1 MGIRSNLWR
10 LILLC
15 SLFFCVLIKC
25 QTCGLGEFE
34 EYGHCFQCHAS
45 CKQCEGFGQ
54 CTSCKEGF
62 VVNETTGLC
71 DYKDCPDRQFYS
83 IPLEKCVDCENS
95 CNQACAYQSH
105 CFECPTG
112 QVLDLDTVQCVTECD
127 SEGDSSAQVLIQD
140 PQMGNIPVCRSFD
153 YYVNINSESP
163 VELGTKSHPYKHI
176 DSALVETMNFH
187 SHSERNIT
195 IYVMEGT
202 TVFINTVTYFVNI
215 THVQIEAYNDNGNTL
230 GLARMV
236 GIQDSYK
243 VIGAAFPT
251 KFNAL
256 SDKTFKTGEMLFDNN
271 GFDSNDKL
279 GLLVQN
285 ALFKPFHAGLIV
297 KNFRVVTDYEGQT
310 LSHMIFEPYRVDKR
324 VLGMINCDLRIHG
337 SFLRAFTTV
346 FNWHMENI
354 VLETQYL
361 YRFSVI
367 GLNCGPDGTDMGT
380 GSYFKNFTAIN
391 SGGKPSYLHGALPLF
406 RHHISNNAH
415 YEDIYIDTYIGY
427 FPKTGQLV
435 FYYDPINCF
444 ITNSN
449 TWNFTNVHITSS
461 RHEEG
466 KNIKF
471 ISTSNLVFAQSAP
484 VDGTLHIHCNN
495 ITFSNDRNEFIGL
508 FVSWST
514 IDTIYHVNGLHFK
527 NTDGF
532 LLNMRALI
540 EVDYKNV
547 TFENVTSDL
556 PYMAYHNLV
565 KRVEFDGLTIDGL
578 IDPGSYQ
585 AALFHNNVF
594 NVLSF
599 VLKNFEVRNSQILNR
614 KAIFFTTGKSDSTYV
629 VTNAKFYD
637 TIIGGDT
644 ALLSYGIFSQVN
656 ITNVHVL
663 RTHPLQQGEHFTIKS
678 DYTGGGLAPSSVQIF
693 KDIIIEQSS
702 VSVLVV
708 SKPDA
713 ATNVTQSLS
722 ITNITYKDLETDL
735 ALELIKIYRMSTLG
749 SYSISIQDVVFS
761 NLTFK
766 LSSKLMYFQQQ
777 LLTSALVANVSIS
790 NTVNAGITVEAYAT
804 NEFYNST
811 HVTFSNIKATNIDG
825 RARSLVNI
833 YKGAEI
839 EILNSDFSFIGNS
852 AKGAVLSAGAEK
864 AIAVLRNCT
873 FWNNTAVEGA
883 VFESESLSRVKCY
896 NCTFFNNFA
905 ISGGVLK
912 ASADGIFELY
922 NSTIYNNFALAGAVS
937 ELFSS
942 QIESIVSDCN
952 ITSNFGLTEQEIK
965 ENILPQGYIYQSFR
979 DYLAANQYL
988 YESETSFSC
997 FKMIMAKI
1005 SISNT
1010 NFIQQKYV
1018 LHATGSRI
1026 SIKSSVFK
1034 DITLV
1039 SNLLSISES
1048 DVEMS
1053 NTIFMN
1059 LTCNDNSQ
1067 QLILFVKAFAEI
1079 DQLDYSNSN
1088 CKLINS
1094 GLSQVYL
1101 MNSNIKN
1108 ISVVNNNLISL
1119 LNSKSTD
1126 LNNEKD
1132 SVETSIISSSFF
1144 NISTTSGP
1152 MIYMKDCGIQR
1163 IFNSTFIKT
1172 NTQALRLLNTNVSTI
1187 SACDFI
1193 ENKECINAIRTNLG
1207 VIDQCKFELCG
1218 DLNVKFGGAVNLE
1231 ASESKI
1237 LRSNFS
1243 QNQAESGAAISIQCS
1258 FGQTC
1263 VNEFQDLEFVNNT
1276 AAEVGAGIYYNMHR
1290 PVMQSISNT
1299 GNVAKY
1305 GPDVASYPVRI
1316 VQRGTNRNK
1325 VLLDNVAS
1333 GLQYKEKLEF
1343 DLVDYDGQ
1351 IMNLES
1357 SNTIK
1362 ILIEDSRISIKGTD
1376 FGKLVN
1382 GQTELANLIFIGEVG
1397 LQNVKYMLTSKA
1409 IDQRILNEVLDN
1421 EDGTYDNY
1429 IEVSFRYCNSGE
1441 IQTENKQCEECN
1453 PSTYSFGWNSTSC
1466 LPCMDFVSCSG
1477 EDQIIVD
1484 KGYWRKTAN
1493 SSTIIECPNEQA
1505 CEGGY
1510 HPNNVDH
1517 PVKCSK
1523 GYKGILCTECD
1534 IVDGIKYQPL
1544 SNFSCTKCPDPLMN
1558 TIRVILVSLI
1568 AFMFLMLLIY
1578 VNLRKKKESQL
1589 SILFRILTNYLHLI
1603 TAFFTFGFNLPN
1615 SFKGLFSL
1623 TIRVSSP
1630 DESFLSFDCFVRDH
1644 EIQYFAPSNSLFKIF
1659 LYIFFPVF
1667 LIALVTLFLVCI
1679 KLGHW
1684 IIQTIKSSDS
1694 EEQRRSLFNFK
1705 RAIVVSMICI
1715 IFLFHP
1721 TLTLK
1726 ALSLFLCTEVD
1737 KDDYRMTHHME
1748 YSCYSK
1754 DHIAWIAFEAIPTL
1768 LIWVIGLPL
1777 IALWVLIKY
1786 RKNLNEMKIQSY
1798 FLILYQGFRP
1808 ECFYW
1813 EFLNFF
1819 KKFLLLSIHSL
1830 LNTFSVNY
1838 QIALSIVCLVG
1849 FFYFQKY
1856 MQPFKTKDNN
1866 QIDLLAL
1873 STGIVTI
1880 YSGLIFAVGQD
1891 IHEGFE
1897 LTALTLITVFNGY
1910 FLLNWV
1916 YFLMVALEWKNQ
1928 KFIYLVN
1935 TLGGILC
1942 KAKID
1947 IPIMKSKKNKVN
1959 NKKSQNKK
1967 RKGKLKVY
1975 KKRVYPKRR
1984 KKGRTWTK
1992 TDLKN
1997 NNKKK
2002 LVIIEEEKSYED

>member
-1 MGIRSNLWR
+1 MNVRFKTFSLS
-10 LILLC
+10 LLC
-15 SLFFCVLIKC
+15 SFFLGVLVKG
-25 QTCGLGEFE
+25 QTCNLGEFE
-34 EYGHCFQCHAS
+34 EYGQCFQCHAS
-45 CKQCEGFGQ
+45 CKQCEVFGQ
-54 CTSCKEGF
+54 CSSCNDGF
-62 VVNETTGLC
+62 VHNETTGLC
-71 DYKDCPDRQFYS
+71 DYKNCPDGQFYS
-83 IPLEKCVDCENS
+83 ASVEGCVDCEDS
-95 CNQACAYQSH
+95 
-105 CFECPTG
+105 
-112 QVLDLDTVQCVTECD
+112 CD
-127 SEGDSSAQVLIQD
+127 SSTQILIQD
-140 PQMGNIPVCRSFD
+140 PQLHNIPVCRSFD
-153 YYVNINSESP
+153 YYVNINSGSP
-163 VELGTKSHPYKHI
+163 VELGTRGHPYKHI
-176 DSALVETMNFH
+176 DSAFIEIMNFH

-202 TVFINTVTYFVNI
+202 TMFINTVTYFVNI

-230 GLARMV
+230 GIARMV
-236 GIQDSYK
+236 GIKESSK

-251 KFNAL
+251 KFNIL
-256 SDKTFKTGEMLFDNN
+256 SGKTFKTDEMLFDNN
-271 GFDSNDKL
+271 GFDSNDKV

-285 ALFKPFHAGLIV
+285 ALFKPLHAGLII
-297 KNFRVVTDYEGQT
+297 KNFRVVTDYEDQPRD
-310 LSHMIFEPYRVDKR
+310 HEIFEPYRVDQR

-361 YRFSVI
+361 YRFCILS
-367 GLNCGPDGTDMGT
+367 LSCGSDGTDMGT
-380 GSYFKNFTAIN
+380 RSYIKNFTAIN
-391 SGGKPSYLHGALPLF
+391 SGGKPSYLQGALPFF
-406 RHHISNNAH
+406 RYHISNDLH
-415 YEDIYIDTYIGY
+415 FEDVYIDSYLGY
-427 FPKTGQLV
+427 LPRTGQYA
-435 FYYDPINCF
+435 FYFDPKNCY
-444 ITNSN
+444 ITKSN

-461 RHEEG
+461 RHEDG
-466 KNIKF
+466 KSTEF
-471 ISTSNLVFAQSAP
+471 GSTSNLVFAQSAP
-484 VDGTLHIHCNN
+484 VDGVLHIHCNN
-495 ITFSNDRNEFIGL
+495 ITFSNDSNK
-508 FVSWST
+508 FVGQFVGWST
-514 IDTIYHVNGLHFK
+514 INAIYHVDGLHFK

-532 LLNMRALI
+532 LINMKSLKEI
-540 EVDYKNV
+540 YYKNL
-547 TFENVTSDL
+547 TFENVTTDM
-556 PYMAYHNLV
+556 PYMAYHNV
-565 KRVEFDGLTIDGL
+565 DKRVELDGLMFDGVIDS
-578 IDPGSYQ
+578 GSYLTS
-585 AALFHNNVF
+585 LFHNNI
-594 NVLSF
+594 LDGSSF
-599 VLKNFEVRNSQILNR
+599 VLKNFEIKNSQILNR
-614 KAIFFTTGKSDSTYV
+614 RAVFFTTGKSDSTYV
-629 VTNAKFYD
+629 VSNAKFYD
-637 TIIGGDT
+637 TIIGGDA
-644 ALLSYGIFSQVN
+644 ALLGYGIFSQIN

-663 RTHPLQQGEHFTIKS
+663 RTKSANQGEHFTIKS
-678 DYTGGGLAPSSVQIF
+678 DYTSEGSAPNNIQIF
-693 KDIIIEQSS
+693 KDIVIEQSS
-702 VSVLVV
+702 VSMLLI

-722 ITNITYKDLETDL
+722 ITNITYKDSETDL
-735 ALELIKIYRMSTLG
+735 ALELFKIYRMATPG

-761 NLTFK
+761 NLTFG
-766 LSSKLMYFQQQ
+766 LESKLMYFQQQ
-777 LLTSALVANVSIS
+777 LSSPALVTNLNIS
-790 NTVNAGITVEAYAT
+790 NTVNAGITVEAYDT

-811 HVTFSNIKATNIDG
+811 HVTFSNIKATNVDG
-825 RARSLVNI
+825 RARSLINI

-839 EILNSDFSFIGNS
+839 EIMNSDFSFIGNS
-852 AKGAVLSAGAEK
+852 AKGAVLSAGVER

-873 FWNNTAVEGA
+873 FWNNTAVEGG

-896 NCTFFNNFA
+896 ECSLYNNFA
-905 ISGGVLK
+905 ISGGVFR
-912 ASADGIFELY
+912 ADADGIFELY

-937 ELFSS
+937 ELFST
-942 QIESIVSDCN
+942 QIESIFSNCN
-952 ITSNFGLTEQEIK
+952 IISNFGVTEQEIK

-988 YESETSFSC
+988 YESETPFSC
-997 FKMIMAKI
+997 FKMIMARL
-1005 SISNT
+1005 SISDT
-1010 NFIQQKYV
+1010 NFIGQKYV
-1018 LHATGSRI
+1018 MYATGSRI
-1026 SIKSSVFK
+1026 FMENPIFK
-1034 DITLV
+1034 DTVLV
-1039 SNLLSISES
+1039 SSLLSISES

-1053 NTIFMN
+1053 NTIFIN
-1059 LTCNDNSQ
+1059 LTCNDDSQ

-1079 DQLDYSNSN
+1079 DQLDYSDSN

-1094 GLSQVYL
+1094 GLSQVSL
-1101 MNSNIKN
+1101 MNSNIRH
-1108 ISVVNNNLISL
+1108 ISVGKNNLISL

-1126 LNNEKD
+1126 LNNEGD
-1132 SVETSIISSSFF
+1132 PVETSIVSSSFF
-1144 NISTTSGP
+1144 NISTTLGP

-1163 IFNSTFIKT
+1163 IFNSTFVKT
-1172 NTQALRLLNTNVSTI
+1172 DAEALRLLNTNVSTI

-1207 VIDQCKFELCG
+1207 TIGQCKFELCG
-1218 DLNVKFGGAVNLE
+1218 DLSVKFGGAIKLE

-1290 PVMQSISNT
+1290 PLMKNIKNT

-1305 GPDVASYPVRI
+1305 GPNIASYPVRI
-1316 VQRGTNRNK
+1316 VQRGTNTNK

-1333 GLQYKEKLEF
+1333 GLQYEEKLEF
-1343 DLVDYDGQ
+1343 DLVDFDGQ

-1382 GQTELANLIFIGEVG
+1382 GQTELTNLIFIGEVG
-1397 LQNVKYMLTSKA
+1397 LQNVKYKLTSKA
-1409 IDQRILNEVLDN
+1409 IDQNMLNEILGHT
-1421 EDGTYDNY
+1421 DGMYDNY

-1441 IQTENKQCEECN
+1441 IQTANKQCEECK
-1453 PSTYSFGWNSTSC
+1453 PTTYSFGWNSTSC
-1466 LPCMDFVSCSG
+1466 SPCMDFASCSG
-1477 EDQIIVD
+1477 EDQVIVD
-1484 KGYWRKTAN
+1484 KGYWRKTVN

-1510 HPNNVDH
+1510 YPNNDDP

-1523 GYKGILCTECD
+1523 GYKGILCTQCD
-1534 IVDGIKYQPL
+1534 IVDGTKYQPM
-1544 SNFSCTKCPDPLMN
+1544 SNFICSKCPDPMIN
-1558 TIRVILVSLI
+1558 TIRVIFVSLI

-1603 TAFFTFGFNLPN
+1603 TAFFTFGFNLPD
-1615 SFKGLFSL
+1615 SFTGLFSF
-1623 TIRVSSP
+1623 TNRVSSP

-1644 EIQYFAPSNSLFKIF
+1644 EIQAFAPSNSLFKIF

-1667 LIALVTLFLVCI
+1667 LIALVALAFVCI

-1684 IIQTIKSSDS
+1684 IIQGIKSSDS
-1694 EEQRRSLFNFK
+1694 EEQRKSLFNFK

-1721 TLTLK
+1721 TITLK
-1726 ALSLFLCTEVD
+1726 ALSLFLCTQIDEN
-1737 KDDYRMTHHME
+1737 DYRMTYHMK

-1754 DHIAWIAFEAIPTL
+1754 EHVTWIAVEAIPTFI
-1768 LIWVIGLPL
+1768 IWVAGLPL
-1777 IALWVLIKY
+1777 VALWVLIKN
-1786 RKNLNEMKIQSY
+1786 RESLNEVKIQSY
-1798 FLILYQGFRP
+1798 FLILYQGFRS

-1813 EFLNFF
+1813 EFLNSF

-1830 LNTFSVNY
+1830 LNTSSVNY
-1838 QIALSIVCLVG
+1838 QIALSVICLVG

-1856 MQPFKTKDNN
+1856 MQPFKTKENN

-1873 STGIVTI
+1873 ETGIVTI
-1880 YSGLIFAVGQD
+1880 YSGFILAVGQD

-1897 LTALTLITVFNGY
+1897 LMALALITVVNGY
-1910 FLLNWV
+1910 FLLNWA

-1928 KFIYLVN
+1928 KFICLVN

-1947 IPIMKSKKNKVN
+1947 IPIIKSTTSKVSK
-1959 NKKSQNKK
+1959 KKSQNKK
-1967 RKGKLKVY
+1967 RKGKLKVF

-1984 KKGRTWTK
+1984 KKGKTWTK
-1992 TDLKN
+1992 TDLKK

-2002 LVIIEEEKSYED
+2002 LVILEEEKSYED